1 MKCIA
6 VMYKPRYKNK
16 LDERILSHLIEKE
29 SFKESSVLSYLS
41 FSIWHFP
48 GHTKD
53 VHSILPGEYKKV
65 VEEFKRHQQQYYNN
79 TTVPSICFDASKNGF
94 GNKIRGLL
102 STLTLSMVTGRV
114 FMSIQFMSIW

>member
-1 MKCIA
+1 
-6 VMYKPRYKNK
+6 MYKPRFKNK
-16 LDERILSHLIEKE
+16 LDERILSQLIEK
-29 SFKESSVLSYLS
+29 SPLRNLVSYRIPKLLSCLSY
-41 FSIWHFP
+41 P

-65 VEEFKRHQQQYYNN
+65 VGEFKRHQQQYYNN

-114 FMSIQFMSIW
+114 FMSI

>member
-1 MKCIA
+1 MKWITD
-6 VMYKPRYKNK
+6 MYKRRCKNK
-16 LDERILSHLIEKE
+16 LDERILSQLIEK
-29 SFKESSVLSYLS
+29 STMRNLVSSCIPILLYLT
-41 FSIWHFP
+41 FP
-48 GHTKD
+48 GHTQD
-53 VHSILPGEYKKV
+53 THSILSGEYENV

-114 FMSIQFMSIW
+114 FMSIQFMSI

>member
-1 MKCIA
+1 
-6 VMYKPRYKNK
+6 MYSCYVQPRYKNK
-16 LDERILSHLIEKE
+16 LDERILSQLIEK
-29 SFKESSVLSYLS
+29 SPLRNLVSYRIPKLLSCWSY
-41 FSIWHFP
+41 P

>member
-1 MKCIA
+1 
-6 VMYKPRYKNK
+6 MYKPRCKNK
-16 LDERILSHLIEKE
+16 LDERILSQLIEK
-29 SFKESSVLSYLS
+29 SPIRNLVSYRIPKLLYC
-41 FSIWHFP
+41 WLFP
-48 GHTKD
+48 GHTED
-53 VHSILPGEYKKV
+53 AHSLLPGEYENV
-65 VEEFKRHQQQYYNN
+65 VKEFKKHQQQYYNN